1 VKGGSMVNTGIQDGD
16 MLIIDKALEPK
27 EGCIAICFIDGNIDV
42 KLLKLT
48 IT

>member
-1 VKGGSMVNTGIQDGD
+1 MKGGSMVDTGIQDGD

-27 EGCIAICFIDGNIDV
+27 EGSIAICFINGKTDV
-42 KLLKLT
+42 KLLKFT